1 MEPKPMPPL
10 FGNDAS
16 RMGRTPTVSD
26 DVVEIGLLLSSRRAE
41 ALLALS
47 RQRHQ
52 TVGHIIRGLIDQAI
66 ATAEA

>member
-1 MEPKPMPPL
+1 MPPL
-10 FGNDAS
+10 FGSDAS
-16 RMGRTPTVSD
+16 RLSTTPDVPD

-52 TVGHIIRGLIDQAI
+52 TVAHILRGLIDQAI
-66 ATAEA
+66 ANAEA